1 MKRKIIL
8 FLLILFTS
16 FGISVWSQPQKM
28 KFTIKDMLSIN
39 VPSQIDISPD
49 GKFVVFVLSQ
59 ADFEESK
66 YRTDLYL
73 VSTETGEVKQL
84 TFSKE
89 DERMPKFSPDGKII
103 AFLSDRKTSGDEK
116 EAKTQVWLLPVDGGE
131 AYKLTNAPEG
141 VISFSWMPDGKGIL
155 YLTQE
160 TLPKPEKEKKERDK
174 KLKFDPTVVDK
185 EKYRKEFYLVD
196 VKSKKEKKVFVGDY
210 GVSEFD
216 ISPDG
221 KLVVYNTNYT
231 GDIDD
236 GKKFDL
242 WIFEIETGKARQLT
256 TRPGGE
262 RQPRWSPDGKFIACV
277 ADLDPKFT
285 YSQEELFLV
294 NPQTGEM
301 RNLTE
306 KFDLG
311 IVAYEFS
318 KSQPEKIYA
327 RTASGVYTHV
337 YLISAVSGEVKEFL
351 GGEKVYGD
359 IAISNND
366 GVIALLS
373 EDKTSAPDVFIFKN
387 GELKK
392 LTNLNSQLENFTF
405 GEQTVIKWKS
415 FDGWVIEGILVK
427 PVNFEPGKKYPMLVA
442 VHGGPYGRIQ
452 NTLRQYYNLQVWA
465 NEGYLVFAPNFRGSS
480 GYSNK
485 FGISNFKDL
494 GGGDFKDIMT
504 GIDYI
509 VKELKIADENKIG
522 IFGGSYGG
530 YMTNWAITQTDRFK
544 AAVSMFGIF
553 NLITDY
559 SNSYLPSWE
568 PDYLG
573 DYYWNNLKIY
583 LERSPFY
590 YVKNIKTPVLI
601 MHGDEDP
608 NTFISNS
615 KEMYQALKHLGKTVE
630 FVRYPREGH
639 GFREPNHRID
649 EFYRSLDW
657 FNKYLLGIEPE
668 KKGVVR
674 IDEWVNSD
682 GWDVK
687 VVRANKNVNYAGFDT
702 SEKFIEV
709 EILFKARDEARSFDV
724 SVNDFIVFD
733 SEGNKIYPAGLPVEV
748 SGVKTVLN
756 GDFKVNVSVK
766 GEDKYYPL
774 KLSFKISNV
783 KGKLKLKIAK
793 FPQFDFLLD

>member
-1 MKRKIIL
+1 MRKGIL
-8 FLLILFTS
+8 FFLVIVFSLLCFT
-16 FGISVWSQPQKM
+16 FAQTQQK
-28 KFTIKDMLSIN
+28 KFTIRDMLSIN
-39 VPSQIDISPD
+39 VVSQMDISPD
-49 GKFVVFVLSQ
+49 GKSVVFVLSK

-73 VSTETGEVKQL
+73 ASVETGEVRQL
-84 TFSKE
+84 TFSNE
-89 DERMPKFSPDGKII
+89 DERNPKFSPDGKFI
-103 AFLSDRKTSGDEK
+103 AFISNRKSDPQEK
-116 EAKTQVWLLPVDGGE
+116 ETKNQIWLLPVDGGE
-131 AYKLTNAPEG
+131 AFKLTNAPEG
-141 VISFSWMPDGKGIL
+141 VISFQWMPDGKNIL

-185 EKYRKEFYLVD
+185 EKYRKEFYIVD
-196 VKSKKEKKVFVGDY
+196 VKTKKERKIFTGDY
-210 GVSEFD
+210 GIEQFD
-216 ISPDG
+216 VSPDG
-221 KLVVYNTNYT
+221 KFVVYNTNYT

-236 GKKFDL
+236 SKKFDL
-242 WIFEIETGKARQLT
+242 WLLEVETGKSKQLT
-256 TRPGGE
+256 KRPGGE
-262 RQPRWSPDGKFIACV
+262 RQPKWSPDGKYIAFV

-285 YSQEELFLV
+285 YSQEELFIAD
-294 NPQTGEM
+294 PQTGEIK
-301 RNLTE
+301 NLTE
-306 KFDLG
+306 KFDVG
-311 IVAYEFS
+311 VISYEFS
-318 KSQPEKIYA
+318 KSEPGKIYA
-327 RTASGVYTHV
+327 RTASGVYTHI
-337 YLISAVSGEVKEFL
+337 YTISINDGTIKEFL
-351 GGEKVYGD
+351 GGERVFSD
-359 IAISNND
+359 IAVS
-366 GVIALLS
+366 GKVLAFLV
-373 EDKTSAPDVFIFKN
+373 EDKTSAPDVYVLKN

-392 LTNLNSQLENFTF
+392 LTDLNPQLKNFTF
-405 GEQTVIKWKS
+405 GDQTVIRWKS
-415 FDGWVIEGILVK
+415 FDGWVIEGVLVK
-427 PVNFEPGKKYPMLVA
+427 PVNFEQGKKYPMLVA
-442 VHGGPYGRIQ
+442 VHGGPYGRVQ
-452 NTLRQYYNLQVWA
+452 NILRQYYNLQVWA

-485 FGISNFKDL
+485 FGIANFKDL
-494 GGGDFKDIMT
+494 GGGDFKDIMA

-649 EFYRSLDW
+649 EFYRCLAW

-668 KKGVVR
+668 KKPLVR
-674 IDEWVNSD
+674 VDEWVETD
-682 GWDVK
+682 EWAIK
-687 VVRANKNVNYAGFDT
+687 VVNANKNVNYSGFDT
-702 SEKFIEV
+702 SKKFIEV
-709 EILFKARDEARSFDV
+709 EILFRAKENAKPLEINLLS
-724 SVNDFIVFD
+724 DFTLISSD
-733 SEGNKIYPAGLPVEV
+733 ASASPAGVPVEV
-748 SGVKTVLN
+748 SGVKGLLV
-756 GDFKVNVSVK
+756 GNVKASINAK
-766 GEDKYYPL
+766 DEKQYYPL
-774 KLSFKISNV
+774 RVAFDVTSLKGEMRLRIS
-783 KGKLKLKIAK
+783 K
-793 FPQFDFLLD
+793 FPQFEFLID

>member
-1 MKRKIIL
+1 MRKIIFSL
-8 FLLILFTS
+8 IVIFLS
-16 FGISVWSQPQKM
+16 FSLLCAQVQKK
-28 KFTIKDMLSIN
+28 KFTIRDMLSIN

-49 GKFVVFVLSQ
+49 GKNIVFVLSKV
-59 ADFEESK
+59 DFEESK
-66 YRTDLYL
+66 YNTDLYII
-73 VSTETGEVKQL
+73 SSDGGEVRQL

-89 DERMPKFSPDGKII
+89 NERNPKFSPDGKFI
-103 AFLSDRKTSGDEK
+103 AFISNRKANADEK
-116 EAKTQVWLLPVDGGE
+116 ETKEQIWLLPVDGGE
-131 AYKLTNAPEG
+131 AYKLTNSPEG
-141 VISFSWMPDGKGIL
+141 VISFQWLPDSKGIL

-174 KLKFDPTVVDK
+174 KLKFDPTIVDR
-185 EKYRKEFYLVD
+185 EKYRKEFYIID
-196 VKSKKEKKVFVGDY
+196 VKTKKERKIFTGDY
-210 GVSEFD
+210 GIDQFD
-216 ISPDG
+216 VSPDG
-221 KLVVYNTNYT
+221 KLIVYNTNYT

-236 GKKFDL
+236 SKKFDL
-242 WIFEIETGKARQLT
+242 WILEIETGKSKQLT
-256 TRPGGE
+256 KRPGGE
-262 RQPRWSPDGKFIACV
+262 RQPKWSPDGRYIAFV

-285 YSQEELFLV
+285 YSQEELFIV
-294 NPQTGEM
+294 DPQTGDLKI
-301 RNLTE
+301 LTE
-306 KFDLG
+306 NFDVG
-311 IVAYEFS
+311 IVGYEFS
-318 KSQPEKIYA
+318 RSEPGVIYA
-327 RTASGVYTHV
+327 RTASGVYTHI
-337 YLISAVSGEVKEFL
+337 YTVSIDGKVKEFL
-351 GGEKVYGD
+351 GGEKVFGD
-359 IAISNND
+359 IAVSDKVISFL
-366 GVIALLS
+366 I
-373 EDKTSAPDVFIFKN
+373 EDKYNAPDIYVFKN

-392 LTNLNSQLENFTF
+392 LTNLNPQLENFTF
-405 GEQTVIKWKS
+405 GEQTVIRWKS
-415 FDGWVIEGILVK
+415 FDGWTIEGILVK
-427 PVNFEPGKKYPMLVA
+427 PVNFETGKRYPMLVA

-480 GYSNK
+480 GYTNK

-509 VKELKIADENKIG
+509 VKELKIADENKLG

-630 FVRYPREGH
+630 FVRYPREAH

-649 EFYRSLDW
+649 EFYRCLEW
-657 FNKYLLGIEPE
+657 FNKYLLGIEPD
-668 KKGVVR
+668 KKPIVR
-674 IDEWVNSD
+674 VDEWVRAD
-682 GWDVK
+682 GWEIKIVK
-687 VVRANKNVNYAGFDT
+687 VNKNVNYSGFDT
-702 SEKFIEV
+702 TRKFV
-709 EILFKARDEARSFDV
+709 EIELLFKAGENAKPFEITVASDFTLFDLA
-724 SVNDFIVFD
+724 
-733 SEGNKIYPAGLPVEV
+733 GNKVSSSGIPVEV
-748 SGVKTVLN
+748 SGVKGLLT
-756 GDFKVNVSVK
+756 GDIKTTLEAK
-766 GEDKYYPL
+766 GENRYYPL
-774 KLSFKISNV
+774 KLAFDVVNLKGEMKFKIS
-783 KGKLKLKIAK
+783 K
-793 FPQFDFLLD
+793 FPQFEFLID

>member
-1 MKRKIIL
+1 MRKKIIL

-16 FGISVWSQPQKM
+16 FGVSVWSQVQKM

-49 GKFVVFVLSQ
+49 GKFVVFVLSK

-66 YRTDLYL
+66 YRTDLYI

-103 AFLSDRKTSGDEK
+103 AFLSDRKAAGDEK
-116 EAKTQVWLLPVDGGE
+116 EVKTQIWLLPIDGGE

-141 VISFSWMPDGKGIL
+141 VISFNWMPDGKSIL

-196 VKSKKEKKVFVGDY
+196 VKSKKERKVFVGDY

-216 ISPDG
+216 ISLDG
-221 KLVVYNTNYT
+221 KFVVYNTNYT

-242 WIFEIETGKARQLT
+242 WIFEVESGKARQLT

-262 RQPRWSPDGKFIACV
+262 RQPKWSPDGRFIACV

-285 YSQEELFLV
+285 YSQEELFIV

-301 RNLTE
+301 KNLTE

-311 IVAYEFS
+311 IVGYEFS

-337 YLISAVSGEVKEFL
+337 YLISAVNGEVKEFL

-359 IAISNND
+359 MAISNND
-366 GVIALLS
+366 GAIALLL
-373 EDKTSAPDVFIFKN
+373 EDKASAPDVFIFKN

-392 LTNLNSQLENFTF
+392 LTNLNPQLENFTF

-452 NTLRQYYNLQVWA
+452 NILRQYYNLQVWA

-494 GGGDFKDIMT
+494 GGGDFKDIMA

-509 VKELKIADENKIG
+509 IKELKIADENKIG

-649 EFYRSLDW
+649 EFYRCLDW

-668 KKGVVR
+668 KKAIVR

-682 GWDVK
+682 GWSVK

-709 EILFKARDEARSFDV
+709 EILFKANEEAKPFDI
-724 SVNDFIVFD
+724 SVNDFTVFD
-733 SEGNKIYPAGLPVEV
+733 PEGNKIYPSGFPVEV
-748 SGVKTVLN
+748 SGVKAILS
-756 GDFKVNVSVK
+756 GDFKINVSTK
-766 GEDKYYPL
+766 GENKYYPL
-774 KLSFKISNV
+774 KLSFKVSNL
-783 KGKLKLKIAK
+783 KDKLKLKIAK
-793 FPQFDFLLD
+793 FPQFDFFLD

>member
-1 MKRKIIL
+1 MKKKVAM
-8 FLLILFTS
+8 FLLILFIFS
-16 FGISVWSQPQKM
+16 GLFAQSQKR
-28 KFTIKDMLSIN
+28 KFTIKDMLSIS

-49 GKFVVFVLSQ
+49 GKFVVFVLSK

-66 YRTDLYL
+66 YTSDLYI

-89 DERMPKFSPDGKII
+89 NERMPKFSPDGKLI
-103 AFLSDRKTSGDEK
+103 AFLSDRKTAADEK
-116 EAKTQVWLLPVDGGE
+116 ETKTQIWLLPVDGGE

-141 VISFSWMPDGKGIL
+141 VISFSWMPDGKNII

-196 VKSKKEKKVFVGDY
+196 VKTKKERKIFTGDY
-210 GVSEFD
+210 GVEQFD
-216 ISPDG
+216 VSPDG
-221 KLVVYNTNYT
+221 KFVVYNTNYT

-242 WIFEIETGKARQLT
+242 WIFEVETGKARQLT
-256 TRPGGE
+256 RRPGGE
-262 RQPRWSPDGKFIACV
+262 RQPKWSPDGKFIACI

-285 YSQEELFLV
+285 YSQEELFVV

-301 RNLTE
+301 KNLTE
-306 KFDLG
+306 KFDVG
-311 IVAYEFS
+311 IVGYEFS
-318 KSQPEKIYA
+318 KSQPGKIYA

-337 YLISAVSGEVKEFL
+337 YSISAEDGTIKEFI
-351 GGEKVYGD
+351 GGEKVYDD
-359 IAISNND
+359 IAVSNDD

-373 EDKTSAPDVFIFKN
+373 EDKTTAPDIFVFKG

-392 LTNLNSQLENFTF
+392 LTNLNPQLENFTF

-415 FDGWVIEGILVK
+415 FDGWIIEGILVK

-452 NTLRQYYNLQVWA
+452 NILRQYYNLQVWA
-465 NEGYLVFAPNFRGSS
+465 NEGYVVFAPNFRGSS

-494 GGGDFKDIMT
+494 GGGDFKDIMA

-509 VKELKIADENKIG
+509 VKELKIVDENKIG

-649 EFYRSLDW
+649 EFYRCLDW
-657 FNKYLLGIEPE
+657 FNKYLLGIEPG
-668 KKGVVR
+668 KKPIVR
-674 IDEWVNSD
+674 LDEWVNSD

-687 VVRANKNVNYAGFDT
+687 IVKTSKNVTYAGFDT
-702 SEKFIEV
+702 SEKFLEV
-709 EILFKARDEARSFDV
+709 EVLFKARDDAKPFDV
-724 SVNDFIVFD
+724 SIDDFTISD
-733 SEGNKIYPAGLPVEV
+733 SDGNVIYPAGFPVEV
-748 SGVKTVLN
+748 SGVKAVLN
-756 GDFKVNVSVK
+756 GDFKVNVNVK
-766 GEDKYYPL
+766 GENRYYPL
-774 KLSFKISNV
+774 KLAFNV
-783 KGKLKLKIAK
+783 SKAKGELKLKINK
-793 FPQFDFLLD
+793 FPQFSFLLD

>member
-1 MKRKIIL
+1 MRKGLL
-8 FLLILFTS
+8 FFLVIVFPLLCFT
-16 FGISVWSQPQKM
+16 FAQTQQK
-28 KFTIKDMLSIN
+28 KFTIRDMLSIN
-39 VPSQIDISPD
+39 VVSQMDISPD
-49 GKFVVFVLSQ
+49 GKSVVFVLSK

-73 VSTETGEVKQL
+73 ASVESGEVKQL
-84 TFSKE
+84 TFSNE
-89 DERMPKFSPDGKII
+89 DERNPKFSPDAKFI
-103 AFLSDRKTSGDEK
+103 AFISNRKSDPQEK
-116 EAKTQVWLLPVDGGE
+116 ETKNQIWLLPVDGGE
-131 AYKLTNAPEG
+131 AFKLTNAPEG
-141 VISFSWMPDGKGIL
+141 VISFQWMPDGKNIL

-185 EKYRKEFYLVD
+185 EKYRKEFYIVD
-196 VKSKKEKKVFVGDY
+196 VKTKKERKIFTGDY
-210 GVSEFD
+210 GIEQFD
-216 ISPDG
+216 VSPDG
-221 KLVVYNTNYT
+221 KFVVYNTNYT

-236 GKKFDL
+236 SKKFDL
-242 WIFEIETGKARQLT
+242 WLLEVETGKSKQLT
-256 TRPGGE
+256 KRPGGE
-262 RQPRWSPDGKFIACV
+262 RQPKWSPDGKYIAFV

-285 YSQEELFLV
+285 YSQEELFIAD
-294 NPQTGEM
+294 PQTGEIK
-301 RNLTE
+301 NLTE
-306 KFDLG
+306 KFDVG
-311 IVAYEFS
+311 VISYEFS
-318 KSQPEKIYA
+318 KSEPGKIYA
-327 RTASGVYTHV
+327 RTASGVYTHI
-337 YLISAVSGEVKEFL
+337 YTISINDGTIKEFL
-351 GGEKVYGD
+351 GGERVFSD
-359 IAISNND
+359 IAVS
-366 GVIALLS
+366 GKVLAFLV
-373 EDKTSAPDVFIFKN
+373 EDKTSAPDVYVLKN

-392 LTNLNSQLENFTF
+392 LTDLNPQLKNFTF
-405 GEQTVIKWKS
+405 GEQTVIRWKS
-415 FDGWVIEGILVK
+415 FDGWVIEGVLVK
-427 PVNFEPGKKYPMLVA
+427 PVNFEQGKRYPMLVA

-452 NTLRQYYNLQVWA
+452 DILRQYYNLQVWA

-485 FGISNFKDL
+485 FGIANFKDL
-494 GGGDFKDIMT
+494 GGGDFKDIMA

-649 EFYRSLDW
+649 EFYRCLAW

-668 KKGVVR
+668 KKPLVR
-674 IDEWVNSD
+674 VDEWVETD
-682 GWDVK
+682 EWAIK
-687 VVRANKNVNYAGFDT
+687 VVNANKNVNYSGFDT
-702 SEKFIEV
+702 SKKFIEV
-709 EILFKARDEARSFDV
+709 EILFRAKENAKPLEINLLS
-724 SVNDFIVFD
+724 DFTLISSD
-733 SEGNKIYPAGLPVEV
+733 ASASPAGVPVEV
-748 SGVKTVLN
+748 SGVKGLLV
-756 GDFKVNVSVK
+756 GNVKASINAK
-766 GEDKYYPL
+766 DEKQYYPL
-774 KLSFKISNV
+774 RVAFDVTGLKGEMRLRIS
-783 KGKLKLKIAK
+783 K
-793 FPQFDFLLD
+793 FPQFEFLID

>member
-1 MKRKIIL
+1 MKKAIFIVVSV
-8 FLLILFTS
+8 LIS
-16 FGISVWSQPQKM
+16 FSALSGQSVKK

-39 VPSQIDISPD
+39 VASQIDVSSD
-49 GKFVVFVLSQ
+49 GRNVVFVLSK
-59 ADFEESK
+59 ADFEESV

-73 VSTETGEVKQL
+73 VSTDGGEVKQL

-89 DERMPKFSPDGKII
+89 DERNPKFSPDGKFI
-103 AFLSDRKTSGDEK
+103 AFISNRKTNP
-116 EAKTQVWLLPVDGGE
+116 EAKEVKNQIWLLPVDGGE
-131 AYKLTNAPEG
+131 AFKLTDAPEG
-141 VISFSWMPDGKGIL
+141 VISFHWMPDGKSIL

-174 KLKFDPTVVDK
+174 KLKFDPIVVDK
-185 EKYRKEFYLVD
+185 EKYRKEFYIVD
-196 VKSKKEKKVFVGDY
+196 VKTKKERKIFTGDY
-210 GVSEFD
+210 GIDQFD

-221 KLVVYNTNYT
+221 KLVVYTTNYT

-242 WIFEIETGKARQLT
+242 WILEIETGKAKQLT
-256 TRPGGE
+256 KRPGGE
-262 RQPRWSPDGKFIACV
+262 RQPKWSPDGKYIAFV
-277 ADLDPKFT
+277 ADIDPKFT
-285 YSQEELFLV
+285 YSQEELFIV
-294 NPQTGEM
+294 DPQTGEIKI
-301 RNLTE
+301 LTE
-306 KFDLG
+306 NFDIG
-311 IVAYEFS
+311 VISYEFS
-318 KSQPEKIYA
+318 RSEPNVIYA
-327 RTASGVYTHV
+327 RTANGVYTHV
-337 YLISAVSGEVKEFL
+337 YKVSLDGKVKEFF
-351 GGEKVYGD
+351 GGERVFSD
-359 IAISNND
+359 IAVSDKSIVFLVE
-366 GVIALLS
+366 G
-373 EDKTSAPDVFIFKN
+373 KTSAPDVYVFKN
-387 GELKK
+387 GDLKK
-392 LTNLNSQLENFTF
+392 LTNLNPQLEGFTF
-405 GEQTVIKWKS
+405 GEQTVIRWKS

-427 PVNFEPGKKYPMLVA
+427 PVNFEPGKRYPMLVA
-442 VHGGPYGRIQ
+442 VHGGPYSRIQ
-452 NTLRQYYNLQVWA
+452 DMLRQYYNLQVWA

-601 MHGDEDP
+601 MHGDEDQ

-615 KEMYQALKHLGKTVE
+615 KEMYQALKHLGRTVE
-630 FVRYPREGH
+630 FVRYPREEH

-649 EFYRSLDW
+649 EFYRCLEW

-668 KKGVVR
+668 RKPLVR
-674 IDEWVNSD
+674 IDEWVKAE
-682 GWDVK
+682 GWEIK
-687 VVRANKNVNYAGFDT
+687 VVRASKNVNYSGFDT
-702 SEKFIEV
+702 AKKFIEV
-709 EILFKARDEARSFDV
+709 DVLFKASENAKPFEIAIG
-724 SVNDFIVFD
+724 NDFIIYD
-733 SEGNKIYPAGLPVEV
+733 LNGNVVKSSGVPVEV
-748 SGVKTVLN
+748 SGVKGLLQGDIKTVV
-756 GDFKVNVSVK
+756 DTK
-766 GEDKYYPL
+766 GENRYYPL
-774 KLSFKISNV
+774 KVAFDATNLKGSLRFKISR
-783 KGKLKLKIAK
+783 
-793 FPQFDFLLD
+793 FSQFEFLID

>member
-1 MKRKIIL
+1 MRKGLL
-8 FLLILFTS
+8 FFLVIVFPLLCFT
-16 FGISVWSQPQKM
+16 FAQTQQK
-28 KFTIKDMLSIN
+28 KFTIRDMLSIN
-39 VPSQIDISPD
+39 VVSQMDISPD
-49 GKFVVFVLSQ
+49 GKSVVFVLSK

-73 VSTETGEVKQL
+73 ASVESGEVKQL
-84 TFSKE
+84 TFSNE
-89 DERMPKFSPDGKII
+89 DERNPKFSPDAKFI
-103 AFLSDRKTSGDEK
+103 AFISNRKSDPQEK
-116 EAKTQVWLLPVDGGE
+116 ETKNQIWLLPVDGGE
-131 AYKLTNAPEG
+131 AFKLTNAPEG
-141 VISFSWMPDGKGIL
+141 VISFQWMPDGKNIL

-185 EKYRKEFYLVD
+185 EKYRKEFYIVD
-196 VKSKKEKKVFVGDY
+196 VKTKKERKIFTGDY
-210 GVSEFD
+210 GIEQFD
-216 ISPDG
+216 VSPDG
-221 KLVVYNTNYT
+221 KFVVYNTNYT

-236 GKKFDL
+236 SKKFDL
-242 WIFEIETGKARQLT
+242 WLLEVETGKSKQLT
-256 TRPGGE
+256 KRPGGE
-262 RQPRWSPDGKFIACV
+262 RQPKWSPDGKYIAFV

-285 YSQEELFLV
+285 YSQEELFIAD
-294 NPQTGEM
+294 PQTGEIK
-301 RNLTE
+301 NLTE
-306 KFDLG
+306 KFDVG
-311 IVAYEFS
+311 VISYEFS
-318 KSQPEKIYA
+318 KSEPGKIYA
-327 RTASGVYTHV
+327 RTASGVYTHI
-337 YLISAVSGEVKEFL
+337 YTISINDGTIKEFL
-351 GGEKVYGD
+351 GGERVFSD
-359 IAISNND
+359 IAVS
-366 GVIALLS
+366 GKVLAFLV
-373 EDKTSAPDVFIFKN
+373 EDKTSAPDVYVLKN

-392 LTNLNSQLENFTF
+392 LTDLNPQLKNFTF
-405 GEQTVIKWKS
+405 GDQTVIRWKS
-415 FDGWVIEGILVK
+415 FDGWVIEGVLVK
-427 PVNFEPGKKYPMLVA
+427 PVNFEQGKKYPMLVA

-452 NTLRQYYNLQVWA
+452 DILRQYYNLQVWA

-485 FGISNFKDL
+485 FGIANFKDL
-494 GGGDFKDIMT
+494 GGGDFKDIMA

-630 FVRYPREGH
+630 FVRYPREEH

-649 EFYRSLDW
+649 EFYRCLAW

-668 KKGVVR
+668 KKPLVR
-674 IDEWVNSD
+674 VDEWVETD
-682 GWDVK
+682 EWAIK
-687 VVRANKNVNYAGFDT
+687 VVNAHKSVNYSGFDT
-702 SEKFIEV
+702 SKKFIEV
-709 EILFKARDEARSFDV
+709 EILFRAKENAKPLEINLL
-724 SVNDFIVFD
+724 NDFTLISSDASASPV
-733 SEGNKIYPAGLPVEV
+733 GVPVEV
-748 SGVKTVLN
+748 SGVKGLLV
-756 GDFKVNVSVK
+756 GNVKASINAK
-766 GEDKYYPL
+766 DEKQYYPL
-774 KLSFKISNV
+774 RVAFDVTSLKGEMRLRIS
-783 KGKLKLKIAK
+783 K
-793 FPQFDFLLD
+793 FPQFEFLID

>member
-1 MKRKIIL
+1 MRKGLL
-8 FLLILFTS
+8 FFLVIVFPLLCFT
-16 FGISVWSQPQKM
+16 FAQTQQK
-28 KFTIKDMLSIN
+28 KFTIRDMLSIN
-39 VPSQIDISPD
+39 VVSQMDISPD
-49 GKFVVFVLSQ
+49 GKSVVFVLSK

-73 VSTETGEVKQL
+73 ASVESGEVKQL
-84 TFSKE
+84 TFSNE
-89 DERMPKFSPDGKII
+89 DERNPKFSPDAKFI
-103 AFLSDRKTSGDEK
+103 AFISNRKSDPQEK
-116 EAKTQVWLLPVDGGE
+116 ETKNQIWLLPVDGGE
-131 AYKLTNAPEG
+131 AFKLTNAPEG
-141 VISFSWMPDGKGIL
+141 VISFQWMPDGKNIL

-185 EKYRKEFYLVD
+185 EKYRKEFYIVD
-196 VKSKKEKKVFVGDY
+196 VKTKKERKIFTGDY
-210 GVSEFD
+210 GIEQFD
-216 ISPDG
+216 VSPDG
-221 KLVVYNTNYT
+221 KFVVYNTNYT

-236 GKKFDL
+236 SKKFDL
-242 WIFEIETGKARQLT
+242 WLLEVETGKSKQLT
-256 TRPGGE
+256 KRPGGE
-262 RQPRWSPDGKFIACV
+262 RQPKWSPDGKYIAFV

-285 YSQEELFLV
+285 YSQEELFIAD
-294 NPQTGEM
+294 PQTGEIK
-301 RNLTE
+301 NLTE
-306 KFDLG
+306 KFDVG
-311 IVAYEFS
+311 VISYEFS
-318 KSQPEKIYA
+318 KSEPGKIYA
-327 RTASGVYTHV
+327 RTASGVYTHI
-337 YLISAVSGEVKEFL
+337 YTISINDGTIKEFL
-351 GGEKVYGD
+351 GGERVFSD
-359 IAISNND
+359 IAVS
-366 GVIALLS
+366 GKVLAFLV
-373 EDKTSAPDVFIFKN
+373 EDKTSAPDVYVLKN

-392 LTNLNSQLENFTF
+392 LTDLNPQLKNFTF
-405 GEQTVIKWKS
+405 GDQTVIRWKS
-415 FDGWVIEGILVK
+415 FDGWVIEGVLVK
-427 PVNFEPGKKYPMLVA
+427 PVNFEQGKKYPMLVA
-442 VHGGPYGRIQ
+442 VHGGPYGRVQ
-452 NTLRQYYNLQVWA
+452 NILRQYYNLQVWA

-485 FGISNFKDL
+485 FGIANFKDL
-494 GGGDFKDIMT
+494 GGGDFKDIMA

-630 FVRYPREGH
+630 FVRYPREEH

-649 EFYRSLDW
+649 EFYRCLAW

-668 KKGVVR
+668 KKPLVR
-674 IDEWVNSD
+674 VDEWVETD
-682 GWDVK
+682 EWAIK
-687 VVRANKNVNYAGFDT
+687 VVNAHKSVNYSGFDT
-702 SEKFIEV
+702 SKKFIEV
-709 EILFKARDEARSFDV
+709 EILFRAKENAKPLEINLL
-724 SVNDFIVFD
+724 NDFTLISSDASASPV
-733 SEGNKIYPAGLPVEV
+733 GVPVEV
-748 SGVKTVLN
+748 SGVKGLLV
-756 GDFKVNVSVK
+756 GNVKASINAK
-766 GEDKYYPL
+766 DEKQYYPL
-774 KLSFKISNV
+774 RVAFDVTSLKGEMRLRIS
-783 KGKLKLKIAK
+783 K
-793 FPQFDFLLD
+793 FPQFEFLID

>member
-1 MKRKIIL
+1 
-8 FLLILFTS
+8 
-16 FGISVWSQPQKM
+16 
-28 KFTIKDMLSIN
+28 MLSIN
-39 VPSQIDISPD
+39 VVSQMDISPD
-49 GKFVVFVLSQ
+49 GKSVVFVLSK

-73 VSTETGEVKQL
+73 ASVESGEVKQL
-84 TFSKE
+84 TFSNE
-89 DERMPKFSPDGKII
+89 DERNPKFSPDAKFI
-103 AFLSDRKTSGDEK
+103 AFISNRKSDPQEK
-116 EAKTQVWLLPVDGGE
+116 ETKNQIWLLPVDGGE
-131 AYKLTNAPEG
+131 AFKLTNAPEG
-141 VISFSWMPDGKGIL
+141 VISFQWMPDGKNIL

-185 EKYRKEFYLVD
+185 EKYRKEFYIVD
-196 VKSKKEKKVFVGDY
+196 VKTKKERKIFTGDY
-210 GVSEFD
+210 GIEQFD
-216 ISPDG
+216 VSPDG
-221 KLVVYNTNYT
+221 KFVVYNTNYT

-236 GKKFDL
+236 SKKFDL
-242 WIFEIETGKARQLT
+242 WLLEVETGKSKQLT
-256 TRPGGE
+256 KRPGGE
-262 RQPRWSPDGKFIACV
+262 RQPKWSPDGKYIAFV

-285 YSQEELFLV
+285 YSQEELFIAD
-294 NPQTGEM
+294 PQTGEIK
-301 RNLTE
+301 NLTE
-306 KFDLG
+306 KFDVG
-311 IVAYEFS
+311 VISYEFS
-318 KSQPEKIYA
+318 KSEPGKIYA
-327 RTASGVYTHV
+327 RTASGVYTHI
-337 YLISAVSGEVKEFL
+337 YTISINDGTIKEFL
-351 GGEKVYGD
+351 GGERVFSD
-359 IAISNND
+359 IAVS
-366 GVIALLS
+366 GKVLAFLV
-373 EDKTSAPDVFIFKN
+373 EDKTSAPDVYVLKN

-392 LTNLNSQLENFTF
+392 LTDLNPQLKNFTF
-405 GEQTVIKWKS
+405 GEQTVIRWKS
-415 FDGWVIEGILVK
+415 FDGWVIEGVLVK
-427 PVNFEPGKKYPMLVA
+427 PVNFEQGKRYPMLVA

-452 NTLRQYYNLQVWA
+452 DILRQYYNLQVWA

-485 FGISNFKDL
+485 FGIANFKDL
-494 GGGDFKDIMT
+494 GGGDFKDIMA

-649 EFYRSLDW
+649 EFYRCLAW

-668 KKGVVR
+668 KKPLVR
-674 IDEWVNSD
+674 VDEWVETD
-682 GWDVK
+682 EWAIK
-687 VVRANKNVNYAGFDT
+687 VVNANKNVNYSGFDT
-702 SEKFIEV
+702 SKKFIEV
-709 EILFKARDEARSFDV
+709 EILFRAKENAKPLEINLLS
-724 SVNDFIVFD
+724 DFTLISSD
-733 SEGNKIYPAGLPVEV
+733 ASASPAGVPVEV
-748 SGVKTVLN
+748 SGVKGLLV
-756 GDFKVNVSVK
+756 GNVKASINAK
-766 GEDKYYPL
+766 DEKQYYPL
-774 KLSFKISNV
+774 RVAFDVTGLKGEMRLRIS
-783 KGKLKLKIAK
+783 K
-793 FPQFDFLLD
+793 FPQFEFLID

>member
-1 MKRKIIL
+1 MRKVGIFFLAVIL
-8 FLLILFTS
+8 SLSCFT
-16 FGISVWSQPQKM
+16 FAQTQKK
-28 KFTIKDMLSIN
+28 KFTIRDMLSISLA
-39 VPSQIDISPD
+39 SQIDISPD
-49 GKFVVFVLSQ
+49 GRNIVFVLSK
-59 ADFEESK
+59 ADFEKSK
-66 YRTDLYL
+66 YVTDIWL
-73 VSTETGEVKQL
+73 VSSENGEIRQL

-89 DERMPKFSPDGKII
+89 DEKNPKFSPDGKFI
-103 AFLSDRKTSGDEK
+103 AFISNRKSDRDEK
-116 EAKTQVWLLPVDGGE
+116 EAKDQIWLLPVDGGE
-131 AYKLTNAPEG
+131 AFKLTNASEG
-141 VISFSWMPDGKGIL
+141 VISFKWMPDGGSIL

-160 TLPKPEKEKKERDK
+160 TLDKPEKEKKERDK
-174 KLKFDPTVVDK
+174 KLKFDAVVVDK

-196 VKSKKEKKVFVGDY
+196 VKTKREKKIFTGDY
-210 GVSEFD
+210 GISQFD

-236 GKKFDL
+236 SRKFDL
-242 WIFEIETGKARQLT
+242 WILNVETGKSVQLT
-256 TRPGGE
+256 KRPGGE
-262 RQPRWSPDGKFIACV
+262 MQPKWSPDGKYV
-277 ADLDPKFT
+277 AFVAEIDPKFT
-285 YSQEELFLV
+285 YSQEELFIV
-294 NPQTGEM
+294 DPKTGEIK
-301 RNLTE
+301 NLTE
-306 KFDLG
+306 NFDVG
-311 IVAYEFS
+311 IVDYEFS
-318 KSQPEKIYA
+318 KSEPEKIYA
-327 RTASGVYTHV
+327 RTANGVYTHIYV
-337 YLISAVSGEVKEFL
+337 IPRDGGAIKEFL
-351 GGEKVYGD
+351 GGERVFSD
-359 IAISNND
+359 IAVSDKVLAFLI
-366 GVIALLS
+366 
-373 EDKTSAPDVFIFKN
+373 EDKTSAPDVYILKDN
-387 GELKK
+387 KLKK
-392 LTNLNSQLENFTF
+392 LTNLNPQLENFTF

-415 FDGWVIEGILVK
+415 FDGWIIEGILVK

-452 NTLRQYYNLQVWA
+452 NMLRQYYNLQVWA
-465 NEGYLVFAPNFRGSS
+465 NEGYLIFAPNFRGSS

-485 FGISNFKDL
+485 FGIANFKDL

-544 AAVSMFGIF
+544 AAVSIFGIF

-601 MHGDEDP
+601 MHGDEDQ

-649 EFYRSLDW
+649 EFYRCLTW

-668 KKGVVR
+668 KKPLVR
-674 IDEWVNSD
+674 VDEWVEAD
-682 GWDVK
+682 GLGIK
-687 VVRANKNVNYAGFDT
+687 VVSAHKNVNYSGFDT
-702 SEKFIEV
+702 SKKFIEV
-709 EILFKARDEARSFDV
+709 EVLFKAKENAKPLEIDLL
-724 SVNDFIVFD
+724 NDFVLISPD
-733 SEGNKIYPAGLPVEV
+733 ASTNPAGVPVEV
-748 SGVKTVLN
+748 SGVKGLLIGNVKASINVGN
-756 GDFKVNVSVK
+756 GTQYHPLKVAFDATNLK
-766 GEDKYYPL
+766 GE
-774 KLSFKISNV
+774 V
-783 KGKLKLKIAK
+783 KLKILK
-793 FPQFDFLLD
+793 FQQFEFLID

>member
-1 MKRKIIL
+1 
-8 FLLILFTS
+8 
-16 FGISVWSQPQKM
+16 
-28 KFTIKDMLSIN
+28 MLSIN
-39 VPSQIDISPD
+39 VVSQMDISLD
-49 GKFVVFVLSQ
+49 GKSVVFVLSK

-73 VSTETGEVKQL
+73 ASVETGEVRQL
-84 TFSKE
+84 TFSNE
-89 DERMPKFSPDGKII
+89 DERNPKFSPDGKFI
-103 AFLSDRKTSGDEK
+103 AFISNRKSDPQEK
-116 EAKTQVWLLPVDGGE
+116 ETKNQIWLLPVDGGE
-131 AYKLTNAPEG
+131 AFKLTNAPEG
-141 VISFSWMPDGKGIL
+141 VISFQWMPDGKNIL

-185 EKYRKEFYLVD
+185 EKYRKEFYIVD
-196 VKSKKEKKVFVGDY
+196 VKTKKERKIFTGDY
-210 GVSEFD
+210 GIEQFD
-216 ISPDG
+216 VSPDG
-221 KLVVYNTNYT
+221 KFVVYNTNYT

-236 GKKFDL
+236 SKKFDL
-242 WIFEIETGKARQLT
+242 WLLEVETGKSKQLT
-256 TRPGGE
+256 KRPGGE
-262 RQPRWSPDGKFIACV
+262 RQPKWSPDGKYIAFV

-285 YSQEELFLV
+285 YSQEELFIAD
-294 NPQTGEM
+294 PQTGEIK
-301 RNLTE
+301 NLTE
-306 KFDLG
+306 KFDVG
-311 IVAYEFS
+311 IVSYEFS
-318 KSQPEKIYA
+318 KSEPGKIYA
-327 RTASGVYTHV
+327 RTASGVYTHI
-337 YLISAVSGEVKEFL
+337 YTISINDGTIKEFL
-351 GGEKVYGD
+351 GGERVFGD
-359 IAISNND
+359 IAVSD
-366 GVIALLS
+366 KVLAFLV
-373 EDKTSAPDVFIFKN
+373 EDKTSAPDVYVLKN

-392 LTNLNSQLENFTF
+392 LTDLNPQLKNFTF
-405 GEQTVIKWKS
+405 GEQTVIRWKS
-415 FDGWVIEGILVK
+415 FDGWVIEGVLVK
-427 PVNFEPGKKYPMLVA
+427 PVNFEQGKRYPMLVA

-452 NTLRQYYNLQVWA
+452 DILRQYYNLQVWA

-485 FGISNFKDL
+485 FGIANFKDL
-494 GGGDFKDIMT
+494 GGGDFKDIMA

-649 EFYRSLDW
+649 EFYRCLAW

-668 KKGVVR
+668 KKPLVR
-674 IDEWVNSD
+674 VDEWVETD
-682 GWDVK
+682 EWAIK
-687 VVRANKNVNYAGFDT
+687 VVNANKNVNYSGFDT
-702 SEKFIEV
+702 SKKFIEV
-709 EILFKARDEARSFDV
+709 EILFRAKENAKPLEINLLS
-724 SVNDFIVFD
+724 DFTLISSD
-733 SEGNKIYPAGLPVEV
+733 ASASPAGVPVEV
-748 SGVKTVLN
+748 SGVKGLLV
-756 GDFKVNVSVK
+756 GNVKASINAK
-766 GEDKYYPL
+766 DEKQYYPL
-774 KLSFKISNV
+774 RVAFDVTGLKGEMRLRIS
-783 KGKLKLKIAK
+783 K
-793 FPQFDFLLD
+793 FPQFEFLID

>member
-1 MKRKIIL
+1 MRKGIL
-8 FLLILFTS
+8 FFLVIVFSLLCFT
-16 FGISVWSQPQKM
+16 FAQTQQK
-28 KFTIKDMLSIN
+28 KFTIRDMLSIN
-39 VPSQIDISPD
+39 VVSQMDISLD
-49 GKFVVFVLSQ
+49 GKSVVFVLSK

-73 VSTETGEVKQL
+73 ASVETGEVRQL
-84 TFSKE
+84 TFSNE
-89 DERMPKFSPDGKII
+89 DERNPKFSPDGKFI
-103 AFLSDRKTSGDEK
+103 AFISNRKSDPQEK
-116 EAKTQVWLLPVDGGE
+116 ETKNQIWLLPVDGGE
-131 AYKLTNAPEG
+131 AFKLTNAPEG
-141 VISFSWMPDGKGIL
+141 VISFQWMPDGKNIL

-185 EKYRKEFYLVD
+185 EKYRKEFYIVD
-196 VKSKKEKKVFVGDY
+196 VKTKKERKIFTGDY
-210 GVSEFD
+210 GIEQFD
-216 ISPDG
+216 VSPDG
-221 KLVVYNTNYT
+221 KFVVYNTNYT

-236 GKKFDL
+236 SKKFDL
-242 WIFEIETGKARQLT
+242 WLLEVETGKSKQLT
-256 TRPGGE
+256 KRPGGE
-262 RQPRWSPDGKFIACV
+262 RQPKWSPDGKYIAFV

-285 YSQEELFLV
+285 YSQEELFIAD
-294 NPQTGEM
+294 PQTGEIK
-301 RNLTE
+301 NLTE
-306 KFDLG
+306 KFDVG
-311 IVAYEFS
+311 IVSYEFS
-318 KSQPEKIYA
+318 KSEPGKIYA
-327 RTASGVYTHV
+327 RTASGVYTHI
-337 YLISAVSGEVKEFL
+337 YTISINDGTIKEFL
-351 GGEKVYGD
+351 GGERVFGD
-359 IAISNND
+359 IAVSD
-366 GVIALLS
+366 KVLAFLV
-373 EDKTSAPDVFIFKN
+373 EDKTSAPDVYVLKN

-392 LTNLNSQLENFTF
+392 LTDLNPQLKNFTF
-405 GEQTVIKWKS
+405 GEQTVIRWKS
-415 FDGWVIEGILVK
+415 FDGWVIEGVLVK
-427 PVNFEPGKKYPMLVA
+427 PVNFEKGKRYPMLVA

-452 NTLRQYYNLQVWA
+452 DILRQYYNLQVWA

-485 FGISNFKDL
+485 FGIANFKDL
-494 GGGDFKDIMT
+494 GGGDFKDIMA

-649 EFYRSLDW
+649 EFYRCLAW

-668 KKGVVR
+668 KKPLVR
-674 IDEWVNSD
+674 VDEWVETD
-682 GWDVK
+682 EWAIK
-687 VVRANKNVNYAGFDT
+687 VVNANKNVNYSGFDT
-702 SEKFIEV
+702 SKKFIEV
-709 EILFKARDEARSFDV
+709 EILFRAKENAKPLEINLLS
-724 SVNDFIVFD
+724 DFTLISSD
-733 SEGNKIYPAGLPVEV
+733 ASASPAGVPVEV
-748 SGVKTVLN
+748 SGVKGLLV
-756 GDFKVNVSVK
+756 GNVKASINAK
-766 GEDKYYPL
+766 DEKQYYPL
-774 KLSFKISNV
+774 RVAFDVTGLKGEMRLRIS
-783 KGKLKLKIAK
+783 K
-793 FPQFDFLLD
+793 FPQFEFLID

>member
-1 MKRKIIL
+1 MKKGIL
-8 FLLILFTS
+8 FFLVIVFSLLCFT
-16 FGISVWSQPQKM
+16 FAQTQQK
-28 KFTIKDMLSIN
+28 KFTIRDMLSIN
-39 VPSQIDISPD
+39 VVSQMDISPD
-49 GKFVVFVLSQ
+49 GKSVVFVLSK

-73 VSTETGEVKQL
+73 ASVESGEVKQL
-84 TFSKE
+84 TFSNE
-89 DERMPKFSPDGKII
+89 DERNPKFSPDGKFI
-103 AFLSDRKTSGDEK
+103 AFISNRKSDPQEK
-116 EAKTQVWLLPVDGGE
+116 ETKNQIWLLPVDGGE
-131 AYKLTNAPEG
+131 AFKLTNAPEG
-141 VISFSWMPDGKGIL
+141 VISFQWMPDGKNVL

-185 EKYRKEFYLVD
+185 EKYRKEFYIVD
-196 VKSKKEKKVFVGDY
+196 VKTKKERKIFTGDY
-210 GVSEFD
+210 GIEQFD
-216 ISPDG
+216 VSPDG
-221 KLVVYNTNYT
+221 KFVVYNTNYT

-236 GKKFDL
+236 SKKFDL
-242 WIFEIETGKARQLT
+242 WLLEVETGKSKQLT
-256 TRPGGE
+256 KRPGGE
-262 RQPRWSPDGKFIACV
+262 RQPKWSPDGKYIAFV

-285 YSQEELFLV
+285 YSQEELFIAD
-294 NPQTGEM
+294 PQTGEIK
-301 RNLTE
+301 NLTE
-306 KFDLG
+306 KFDVG
-311 IVAYEFS
+311 IVSYEFS
-318 KSQPEKIYA
+318 KSEPGKIYA
-327 RTASGVYTHV
+327 RTASGVYTHI
-337 YLISAVSGEVKEFL
+337 YTISINDGTIKEFL
-351 GGEKVYGD
+351 GGERVFSD
-359 IAISNND
+359 IAVSD
-366 GVIALLS
+366 KVLAFLV
-373 EDKTSAPDVFIFKN
+373 EDKTSAPDVYVLKD

-392 LTNLNSQLENFTF
+392 LTDLNPQLKNFTF
-405 GEQTVIKWKS
+405 GEQTVIRWKS
-415 FDGWVIEGILVK
+415 FDGWVIEGVLVK
-427 PVNFEPGKKYPMLVA
+427 PVNFEQSKRYPMLVA

-452 NTLRQYYNLQVWA
+452 NILRQYYNLQVWA

-485 FGISNFKDL
+485 FGIANFKDL
-494 GGGDFKDIMT
+494 GGGDFKDIMA

-630 FVRYPREGH
+630 FVRYPREEH

-649 EFYRSLDW
+649 EFYRCLAW

-668 KKGVVR
+668 KKPLVR
-674 IDEWVNSD
+674 VDEWVETD
-682 GWDVK
+682 EWAIK
-687 VVRANKNVNYAGFDT
+687 VVNAHKSVNYSGFDT
-702 SEKFIEV
+702 SKKFIEV
-709 EILFKARDEARSFDV
+709 EILFRAKENAKPLEINLL
-724 SVNDFIVFD
+724 NDFTLISSDASASPV
-733 SEGNKIYPAGLPVEV
+733 GVPVEV
-748 SGVKTVLN
+748 SGVKGLLV
-756 GDFKVNVSVK
+756 GNVKANMSVK
-766 GEDKYYPL
+766 DEKQYYPL
-774 KLSFKISNV
+774 RVAFDVTSLKGEMRLRIS
-783 KGKLKLKIAK
+783 K
-793 FPQFDFLLD
+793 FPQFEFLID

>member
-1 MKRKIIL
+1 MRKGIL
-8 FLLILFTS
+8 FFLVIVFSLLCFT
-16 FGISVWSQPQKM
+16 FAQTQQK
-28 KFTIKDMLSIN
+28 KFTIRDMLSIN
-39 VPSQIDISPD
+39 VVSQMDISLD
-49 GKFVVFVLSQ
+49 GKSVVFVLSK

-73 VSTETGEVKQL
+73 ASVETGEVRQL
-84 TFSKE
+84 TFSNE
-89 DERMPKFSPDGKII
+89 DERNPKFSPDGKFI
-103 AFLSDRKTSGDEK
+103 AFISNRKSDPQEK
-116 EAKTQVWLLPVDGGE
+116 ETKNQIWLLPVDGGE
-131 AYKLTNAPEG
+131 AFKLTNAPEG
-141 VISFSWMPDGKGIL
+141 VISFQWMPDGKNIL

-185 EKYRKEFYLVD
+185 EKYRKEFYIVD
-196 VKSKKEKKVFVGDY
+196 VKTKKERKIFTGDY
-210 GVSEFD
+210 GIEQFD
-216 ISPDG
+216 VSPDG
-221 KLVVYNTNYT
+221 KFVVYNTNYT

-236 GKKFDL
+236 SKKFDL
-242 WIFEIETGKARQLT
+242 WLLEVETGKSKQLT
-256 TRPGGE
+256 KRPGGE
-262 RQPRWSPDGKFIACV
+262 RQPKWSPDGKYIAFV

-285 YSQEELFLV
+285 YSQEELFIAD
-294 NPQTGEM
+294 PQTGEIK
-301 RNLTE
+301 NLTE
-306 KFDLG
+306 KFDVG
-311 IVAYEFS
+311 IVSYEFS
-318 KSQPEKIYA
+318 KSEPGKIYA
-327 RTASGVYTHV
+327 RTASGVYTHI
-337 YLISAVSGEVKEFL
+337 YTISINDGTIKEFL
-351 GGEKVYGD
+351 GGERVFGD
-359 IAISNND
+359 IAVSD
-366 GVIALLS
+366 KVLAFLV
-373 EDKTSAPDVFIFKN
+373 EDKTSAPDVYVLKN

-392 LTNLNSQLENFTF
+392 LTDLNPQLKNFTF
-405 GEQTVIKWKS
+405 GEQTVIRWKS
-415 FDGWVIEGILVK
+415 FDGWVIEGVLVK
-427 PVNFEPGKKYPMLVA
+427 PVNFEQGKRYPMLVA

-452 NTLRQYYNLQVWA
+452 DILRQYYNLQVWA

-485 FGISNFKDL
+485 FGIANFKDL
-494 GGGDFKDIMT
+494 GGGDFKDIMA

-509 VKELKIADENKIG
+509 VKEPKIADENKIG

-649 EFYRSLDW
+649 EFYRCLAW

-668 KKGVVR
+668 KKPLVR
-674 IDEWVNSD
+674 VDEWVETD
-682 GWDVK
+682 EWAIK
-687 VVRANKNVNYAGFDT
+687 VVNANKNVNYSGFDT
-702 SEKFIEV
+702 SKKFIEV
-709 EILFKARDEARSFDV
+709 EILFRAKENAKPLEINLLS
-724 SVNDFIVFD
+724 DFTLISSD
-733 SEGNKIYPAGLPVEV
+733 ASASPAGVPVEV
-748 SGVKTVLN
+748 SGVKGLLV
-756 GDFKVNVSVK
+756 GNVKASINAK
-766 GEDKYYPL
+766 DEKQYYPL
-774 KLSFKISNV
+774 RVAFDVTGLKGEMRLRIS
-783 KGKLKLKIAK
+783 K
-793 FPQFDFLLD
+793 FPQFEFLID

>member
-1 MKRKIIL
+1 
-8 FLLILFTS
+8 
-16 FGISVWSQPQKM
+16 
-28 KFTIKDMLSIN
+28 
-39 VPSQIDISPD
+39 
-49 GKFVVFVLSQ
+49 
-59 ADFEESK
+59 
-66 YRTDLYL
+66 
-73 VSTETGEVKQL
+73 
-84 TFSKE
+84 
-89 DERMPKFSPDGKII
+89 
-103 AFLSDRKTSGDEK
+103 
-116 EAKTQVWLLPVDGGE
+116 
-131 AYKLTNAPEG
+131 
-141 VISFSWMPDGKGIL
+141 MPDGKNIL

-185 EKYRKEFYLVD
+185 EKYRKEFYIVD
-196 VKSKKEKKVFVGDY
+196 VKTKKERKIFTGDY
-210 GVSEFD
+210 GIEQFD
-216 ISPDG
+216 VSPDG
-221 KLVVYNTNYT
+221 KFVVYNTNYT

-236 GKKFDL
+236 SKKFDL
-242 WIFEIETGKARQLT
+242 WLLEVETGKSKQLT
-256 TRPGGE
+256 KRPGGE
-262 RQPRWSPDGKFIACV
+262 RQPKWSPDGKYIAFV

-285 YSQEELFLV
+285 YSQEELFIAD
-294 NPQTGEM
+294 PQTGEIK
-301 RNLTE
+301 NLTE
-306 KFDLG
+306 KFDVG
-311 IVAYEFS
+311 IVSYEFS
-318 KSQPEKIYA
+318 KSEPGKIYA
-327 RTASGVYTHV
+327 RTASGVYTHI
-337 YLISAVSGEVKEFL
+337 YTISINDGTIKEFL
-351 GGEKVYGD
+351 GGERVFGD
-359 IAISNND
+359 IAVSD
-366 GVIALLS
+366 KVLAFLV
-373 EDKTSAPDVFIFKN
+373 EDKTSAPDVYVLKN

-392 LTNLNSQLENFTF
+392 LTDLNPQLKNFTF
-405 GEQTVIKWKS
+405 GEQTVIRWKS
-415 FDGWVIEGILVK
+415 FDGWVIEGVLVK
-427 PVNFEPGKKYPMLVA
+427 PVNFEKGKRYPMLVA

-452 NTLRQYYNLQVWA
+452 DILRQYYNLQVWA

-485 FGISNFKDL
+485 FGIANFKDL
-494 GGGDFKDIMT
+494 GGGDFKDIMA

-649 EFYRSLDW
+649 EFYRCLAW

-668 KKGVVR
+668 KKPLVR
-674 IDEWVNSD
+674 VDEWVETD
-682 GWDVK
+682 EWAIK
-687 VVRANKNVNYAGFDT
+687 VVNANKNVNYSGFDT
-702 SEKFIEV
+702 SKKFIEV
-709 EILFKARDEARSFDV
+709 EILFRAKENAKPLEINLLS
-724 SVNDFIVFD
+724 DFTLISSD
-733 SEGNKIYPAGLPVEV
+733 ASASPAGVPVEV
-748 SGVKTVLN
+748 SGVKGLLV
-756 GDFKVNVSVK
+756 GNVKASINAK
-766 GEDKYYPL
+766 DEKQYYPL
-774 KLSFKISNV
+774 RVAFDVTGLKGEMRLRIS
-783 KGKLKLKIAK
+783 K
-793 FPQFDFLLD
+793 FPQFEFLID

>member
-1 MKRKIIL
+1 MRKGLL
-8 FLLILFTS
+8 FFLVIVFPLLCFT
-16 FGISVWSQPQKM
+16 FAQTQQK
-28 KFTIKDMLSIN
+28 KFTIRDMLSIN
-39 VPSQIDISPD
+39 VVSQMDISPD
-49 GKFVVFVLSQ
+49 GKSVVFVLSK

-73 VSTETGEVKQL
+73 ASVESGEVKQL
-84 TFSKE
+84 TFSNE
-89 DERMPKFSPDGKII
+89 DERNPKFSPDAKFI
-103 AFLSDRKTSGDEK
+103 AFISNRKSDPQEK
-116 EAKTQVWLLPVDGGE
+116 ETKNQIWLLPVDGGE
-131 AYKLTNAPEG
+131 AFKLTNAPEG
-141 VISFSWMPDGKGIL
+141 VISFQWMPDGKNIL

-185 EKYRKEFYLVD
+185 EKYRKEFYIVD
-196 VKSKKEKKVFVGDY
+196 VKTKKERKIFTGDY
-210 GVSEFD
+210 GIEQFD
-216 ISPDG
+216 VSPDG
-221 KLVVYNTNYT
+221 KFVVYNTNYT

-236 GKKFDL
+236 SKKFDL
-242 WIFEIETGKARQLT
+242 WLLEVETGKSKQLT
-256 TRPGGE
+256 KRPGGE
-262 RQPRWSPDGKFIACV
+262 RQPKWSPDGKYIAFV

-285 YSQEELFLV
+285 YSQEELFIAD
-294 NPQTGEM
+294 PQTGEIK
-301 RNLTE
+301 NLTE
-306 KFDLG
+306 KFDVG
-311 IVAYEFS
+311 VISYEFS
-318 KSQPEKIYA
+318 KSEPGKIYA
-327 RTASGVYTHV
+327 RTASGVYTHI
-337 YLISAVSGEVKEFL
+337 YTISINDGTIKEFL
-351 GGEKVYGD
+351 GGERVFSD
-359 IAISNND
+359 IAVS
-366 GVIALLS
+366 GKVLAFLV
-373 EDKTSAPDVFIFKN
+373 EDKTSAPDVYVLKN

-392 LTNLNSQLENFTF
+392 LTDLNPQLKNFTF
-405 GEQTVIKWKS
+405 GDQTVIRWKS
-415 FDGWVIEGILVK
+415 FDGWVIEGVLVK
-427 PVNFEPGKKYPMLVA
+427 PVNFEQGKKYPMLVA
-442 VHGGPYGRIQ
+442 VHGGPYGRVQ
-452 NTLRQYYNLQVWA
+452 NILRQYYNLQVWA

-485 FGISNFKDL
+485 FGIANFKDL
-494 GGGDFKDIMT
+494 GGGDFKDIMA

-630 FVRYPREGH
+630 FVRYPREEH

-649 EFYRSLDW
+649 EFYRCLAW

-668 KKGVVR
+668 KKPLVR
-674 IDEWVNSD
+674 VDEWVETD
-682 GWDVK
+682 EWAIK
-687 VVRANKNVNYAGFDT
+687 VVNANKNVNYSGFDT
-702 SEKFIEV
+702 SKKFIEV
-709 EILFKARDEARSFDV
+709 EILFRAKENAKPLEINLL
-724 SVNDFIVFD
+724 NDFTLISSDASASPV
-733 SEGNKIYPAGLPVEV
+733 GVPVEV
-748 SGVKTVLN
+748 SGVKGLLV
-756 GDFKVNVSVK
+756 GNVKASINAK
-766 GEDKYYPL
+766 DEKQYYPL
-774 KLSFKISNV
+774 RVAFDVTSLKGEMRLRIS
-783 KGKLKLKIAK
+783 K
-793 FPQFDFLLD
+793 FPQFEFLID

>member
-1 MKRKIIL
+1 
-8 FLLILFTS
+8 
-16 FGISVWSQPQKM
+16 
-28 KFTIKDMLSIN
+28 MLSIN
-39 VPSQIDISPD
+39 VVSQMDISLD
-49 GKFVVFVLSQ
+49 GKSVVFVLSK

-73 VSTETGEVKQL
+73 ASVETGEVRQL
-84 TFSKE
+84 TFSNE
-89 DERMPKFSPDGKII
+89 DERNPKFSPDGKFI
-103 AFLSDRKTSGDEK
+103 AFISNRKSDPQEK
-116 EAKTQVWLLPVDGGE
+116 ETKNQIWLLPVDGGE
-131 AYKLTNAPEG
+131 AFKLTNAPEG
-141 VISFSWMPDGKGIL
+141 VISFQWMPDGKNIL

-185 EKYRKEFYLVD
+185 EKYRKEFYIVD
-196 VKSKKEKKVFVGDY
+196 VKTKKERKIFTGDY
-210 GVSEFD
+210 GIEQFD
-216 ISPDG
+216 VSPDG
-221 KLVVYNTNYT
+221 KFVVYNTNYT

-236 GKKFDL
+236 SKKFDL
-242 WIFEIETGKARQLT
+242 WLLEVETGKSKQLT
-256 TRPGGE
+256 KRPGGE
-262 RQPRWSPDGKFIACV
+262 RQPKWSPDGKYIAFV

-285 YSQEELFLV
+285 YSQEELFIAD
-294 NPQTGEM
+294 PQTGEIK
-301 RNLTE
+301 NLTE
-306 KFDLG
+306 KFDVG
-311 IVAYEFS
+311 IVSYEFS
-318 KSQPEKIYA
+318 KSEPGKIYA
-327 RTASGVYTHV
+327 RTASGVYTHI
-337 YLISAVSGEVKEFL
+337 YTISINDGTIKEFL
-351 GGEKVYGD
+351 GGERVFSD
-359 IAISNND
+359 IAVS
-366 GVIALLS
+366 GKVLAFLV
-373 EDKTSAPDVFIFKN
+373 EDKTSAPDVYVLKN

-392 LTNLNSQLENFTF
+392 LTDLNPQLKNFTF
-405 GEQTVIKWKS
+405 GEQTVIRWKS
-415 FDGWVIEGILVK
+415 FDGWVIEGVLVK
-427 PVNFEPGKKYPMLVA
+427 PVNFEQGKRYPMLVA

-452 NTLRQYYNLQVWA
+452 DILRQYYNLQVWA

-485 FGISNFKDL
+485 FGIANFKDL
-494 GGGDFKDIMT
+494 GGGDFKDIMA

-649 EFYRSLDW
+649 EFYRCLAW

-668 KKGVVR
+668 KKPLVR
-674 IDEWVNSD
+674 VDEWVETD
-682 GWDVK
+682 EWAIK
-687 VVRANKNVNYAGFDT
+687 VVNANKNVNYSGFDT
-702 SEKFIEV
+702 SKKFIEV
-709 EILFKARDEARSFDV
+709 EILFRAKENAKPLEINLLS
-724 SVNDFIVFD
+724 DFTLISSD
-733 SEGNKIYPAGLPVEV
+733 ASASPAGVPVEV
-748 SGVKTVLN
+748 SGVKGLLV
-756 GDFKVNVSVK
+756 GNVKASINAK
-766 GEDKYYPL
+766 DEKQYYPL
-774 KLSFKISNV
+774 RVAFDVTGLKGEMRLRIS
-783 KGKLKLKIAK
+783 K
-793 FPQFDFLLD
+793 FPQFEFLID